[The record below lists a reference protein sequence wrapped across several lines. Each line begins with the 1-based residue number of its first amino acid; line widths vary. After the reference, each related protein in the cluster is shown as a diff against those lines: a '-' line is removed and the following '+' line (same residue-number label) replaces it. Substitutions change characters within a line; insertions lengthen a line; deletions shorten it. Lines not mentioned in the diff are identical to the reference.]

1 LTSCADTKISHS
13 RRELVRT
20 FVAGHYREALVA
32 VLFTWVILA
41 EVIHSAYKTNVF
53 VDAHTFFDAAS
64 QLASGGPLYS
74 DTGTFIYLP
83 LIPLVLK
90 PFLHYGISA
99 VVKIWFAF
107 NLLSYVIAAITVS
120 VLAAGRSKSAWF
132 IYCGVLAVCIHNW
145 AFSMELLGLNCDM
158 ILGLIFVFLIYSV
171 RSNRPILFAVLVVIG
186 TAFKFWMF
194 GLLGYLLLKRQL
206 KEALLCLALTAVMIG
221 ALFQTVG
228 WYQLKPMMNIT
239 RLYSERKFEAEVVI
253 QSINGFSDRH
263 FKQNQQVKP
272 LIENETLHIG
282 FIVGC
287 DLLILSYLF
296 YAIFWRKGSTQLEET
311 LKLCLFLASMFL
323 VMPICHMSYAVVILP
338 GIALLIFGD
347 DEAPIIIRCLIIGL
361 YLALTRIQIFSR
373 YGQAHGMADSVSG
386 LLISSPFFWFVALWI
401 GLATA
406 LTLISLQ
413 KGKRITSV

>member
-1 LTSCADTKISHS
+1 LTTCADTKISHS
-13 RRELVRT
+13 RPELIRT
-20 FVAGHYREALVA
+20 FVAGHYREALAA
-32 VLFTWVILA
+32 VLFTWVMLA

-64 QLASGGPLYS
+64 QLASGDPLYS

-83 LIPLVLK
+83 LIPLLLK
-90 PFLHYGISA
+90 PFLHYGLSA
-99 VVKIWFAF
+99 VVKIWFAL

-132 IYCGVLAVCIHNW
+132 IYCGVLAVCMHNW
-145 AFSMELLGLNCDM
+145 GFSMELLGLNCDM
-158 ILGLIFVFLIYSV
+158 ILGLIFIFLIYSV
-171 RSNRPILFAVLVVIG
+171 RSNKPILFAFLVVIG

-194 GLLGYLLLKRQL
+194 GLIGYLLLKRQL
-206 KEALLCLALTAVMIG
+206 KETLICLALTAVTIG
-221 ALFQTVG
+221 AMFQTVG
-228 WYQLKPMMNIT
+228 WHQLKPMMNIT

-272 LIENETLHIG
+272 LIENEALHIG
-282 FIVGC
+282 FILGS
-287 DLLILSYLF
+287 DLLLLSYLF

-338 GIALLIFGD
+338 GIALLIFGK
-347 DEAPIIIRCLIIGL
+347 DETPMSIRCVIIAL
-361 YLALTRIQIFSR
+361 YLALTRVQMFSR
-373 YGQAHGMADSVSG
+373 FGEAHGMADPISG
-386 LLISSPFFWFVALWI
+386 LLVSSPFFWFVALWI
-401 GLATA
+401 GLATS
-406 LTLISLQ
+406 LTIVSRQ
-413 KGKRITSV
+413 REKRIATN